1 MQIGDDVERKIVFYG
16 KSNGFTTQEASF
28 YRVICMLLPV
38 NCLQIG
44 GMKAC
49 FLAEKCL
56 NLVTNAAERFVIS
69 CVSMKCE
76 KHSCLDYLQ
85 ANLCS
90 FAKKPSMR
98 RCVVKKIH
106 KGETI

>member
-1 MQIGDDVERKIVFYG
+1 MQIGDDVGRKSAFQG

-38 NCLQIG
+38 NCLQIM

-56 NLVTNAAERFVIS
+56 NLVTNAAE
-69 CVSMKCE
+69 
-76 KHSCLDYLQ
+76 
-85 ANLCS
+85 
-90 FAKKPSMR
+90 
-98 RCVVKKIH
+98 
-106 KGETI
+106 